1 MNNVP
6 SLTELAGAA
15 GLCCTW
21 TDVNGQSR
29 RVADATLAEVL
40 RALGLPAATAAQR
53 REAMHQAVGSV
64 APPLRTCQVQEW
76 LEIGAAE
83 AACEWQHEDG
93 SVVAGRTDA
102 AGSVQAPGR
111 PGYWLLRQGTAELRV
126 AVAPPRCFGM
136 CDALGPQGRGWGLVL
151 QAYAAR
157 GEHDAGMGDTA
168 ACGEWA
174 WRAAGAGA
182 DALAL
187 GPVHAAGVIDAGFS
201 PYSPSDR
208 RFLEPL
214 YAAPVELLGDGAR
227 AALMGN
233 PDLRGELERLE
244 QGDYIDWPATAA
256 AKWRWLAR
264 VHRAC
269 GQAAPDVMT
278 DLQRYERDGGPALA
292 AHVAFMHTRHG
303 HNPAVYLFAQWL
315 ATRGWQRVH
324 DGARRAGMKI
334 GLIADLAIGFDPHG
348 AEAHAA
354 GDTALHGLLLGA
366 PPDPF
371 CAAGQVWG
379 ITSYSPT
386 GLASRGFLPFI
397 QLLRAVMHDRGG
409 VRIDHILGLQ
419 RLWVVPG
426 GADAGE
432 GAYLRYPVRD
442 LLNLVAIESWR
453 QRCIV
458 IGEDLGLVSP
468 DIRTLL
474 ARRGV
479 LGTDVL
485 AFCRDAAGAF
495 LPPQAWRRDAVAM
508 TGTHDLPTLVGWRR
522 GCDLRWRERLGQL
535 DPSTLRREQTQ
546 RRHDVAQLDRML
558 PIGSH
563 KDAAAVRLAALRHV
577 ASSAAPLALVPV
589 EDALGLDQQVN
600 LPGTVDQH
608 PNWRRRLPR
617 RLGGTALQEAMAC
630 MAEVRRKHS
639 P

>member
-1 MNNVP
+1 MNAP
-6 SLTELAGAA
+6 SLTDLASAA
-15 GLCCTW
+15 GLCSTW
-21 TDVNGQSR
+21 TDVNGQTQ

-40 RALGLPAATAAQR
+40 RSLGLPSATAAQR
-53 REAMHQAVGSV
+53 REAMHQALGNV
-64 APPLRTCQVQEW
+64 APSLRTGQVQEW
-76 LEIGAAE
+76 LDIGAVE

-93 SVVAGRTDA
+93 SVVPARTDA

-111 PGYWLLRQGTAELRV
+111 PGYWLLRQGNAEVRV
-126 AVAPPRCFGM
+126 AVAPPRCFGVSH
-136 CDALGPQGRGWGLVL
+136 ALGPNGRGWGLVL

-157 GEHDAGMGDTA
+157 GELDAGMGDTA

-187 GPVHAAGVIDAGFS
+187 GPVHAAGAIDAGFS

-214 YAAPVELLGDGAR
+214 YGAPIELPGDIAR
-227 AALMGN
+227 EVLASD
-233 PDLRGELERLE
+233 PDLRGELERL
-244 QGDYIDWPATAA
+244 GRADYIDWPATAA

-264 VHRAC
+264 THRAC
-269 GQAAPDVMT
+269 VQAMPEALA
-278 DLQRYERDGGPALA
+278 DLQRHERDGGPALA
-292 AHVAFMHTRHG
+292 AHVAFMHARHG

-324 DGARRAGMKI
+324 DGARRAGMKV

-354 GDTALHGLLLGA
+354 GDTALRGLLLGA

-371 CAAGQVWG
+371 SAAGQVWG

-386 GLASRGFLPFI
+386 GLASRGFMPFI

-409 VRIDHILGLQ
+409 IRIDHILGLQ
-419 RLWVVPG
+419 RLWVVPE

-432 GAYLRYPVRD
+432 GAYLHYPVRD

-458 IGEDLGLVSP
+458 IGEDLGLVSQ
-468 DIRTLL
+468 DIRSLL

-485 AFCRDAAGAF
+485 AFCRDTDGAF
-495 LPPQAWRRDAVAM
+495 LPPEAWRCDAVAM

-522 GCDLRWRERLGQL
+522 GRDLHWRERLGQL
-535 DPSTLRREQTQ
+535 EPSALRHEQAQ
-546 RRHDVAQLDRML
+546 RRHEVAQLDRVL
-558 PIGSH
+558 PIGPQ

-589 EDALGLDQQVN
+589 EDALGLEEQVN

-608 PNWRRRLPR
+608 PNWRRRLPH
-617 RLGGTALQEAMAC
+617 RLGGASLQEAMAC
-630 MAEVRRKHS
+630 IAEVRRKSS